1 MNQTYTSSWWFQPIW
16 KILVKYDSPNRGKHK
31 NIWNH
36 FLDFLKLTN
45 RPKNNRSS
53 PQKSNVFF
61 SEKNRNHQSSGERD
75 LLRFFFS
82 GCQGPSTHIHPTAWV
97 LQTSFFHKLRRMSC
111 ARSKFSSFVCLP
123 EKQTA
128 EVHGGNKKTK
138 TGRKCNTSLHEPQ
151 TRTMNIYPIKSV
163 LPYLPALCWFFAG
176 KNIYQSHGSSGF
188 KPHIRSSDW
197 HWPINQPLGTWRS
210 LPGGYNSTDRQREPQ
225 GQAFINGC
233 FNWMMNQIFI

>member
-1 MNQTYTSSWWFQPIW
+1 MS
-16 KILVKYDSPNRGKHK
+16 
-31 NIWNH
+31 
-36 FLDFLKLTN
+36 
-45 RPKNNRSS
+45 
-53 PQKSNVFF
+53 FF
-61 SEKNRNHQSSGERD
+61 RKKNRNHQSSGERD
-75 LLRFFFS
+75 LLGFFFS

-163 LPYLPALCWFFAG
+163 YGIFTCTLLIFCW
-176 KNIYQSHGSSGF
+176 K
-188 KPHIRSSDW
+188 KHISVPW
-197 HWPINQPLGTWRS
+197 ILWV
-210 LPGGYNSTDRQREPQ
+210 
-225 GQAFINGC
+225 
-233 FNWMMNQIFI
+233 